1 MLLTATLN
9 YGELLSSLERAQWG
23 STYNHYSLDA
33 VTFFLINKPQQF
45 SAAINVN
52 GLVYSPERLSQSE
65 FHTKEMIHIPHLHSP
80 CKGVALSPQSCW
92 GEMGL

>member
-9 YGELLSSLERAQWG
+9 YGELLSSLERAQGG

-45 SAAINVN
+45 SVAINVN
-52 GLVYSPERLSQSE
+52 G
-65 FHTKEMIHIPHLHSP
+65 
-80 CKGVALSPQSCW
+80 
-92 GEMGL
+92 